1 MKKIIL
7 PIIAILSFCV
17 TGYSQTNIQKMTDA
31 EIDAAFAQIKETF
44 AESPEEWV
52 FTKVIQAEGHSAVD
66 ILNAANEALLS
77 VYSSCKDVIQEFDK
91 DGCKVIG
98 KGYVTSDVRT
108 QNAFTIALYRPIHL
122 VKVEA
127 KDNRYKVTLSIKETQ
142 IQCGAQVDANQFGN
156 ATVALSYYFP
166 YDRNFKKSLRP
177 VCWDLLNFIYTSA
190 NGTISE
196 MEKKVSAKLSSGDDW

>member
-1 MKKIIL
+1 MKKFIL
-7 PIIAILSFCV
+7 PLIAILSFCV
-17 TGYSQTNIQKMTDA
+17 SGYAQTNIAKMTDA

-44 AESPEEWV
+44 SENPEEWV
-52 FTKVIQAEGHSAVD
+52 FTKVIQAEGHSAGD
-66 ILNAANEALLS
+66 ILNAANEAILS

-98 KGYVTSDVRT
+98 RGYVTSDVRT
-108 QNAFTIALYRPIHL
+108 QNAFTIALYRPIQF

-127 KDNRYKVTLSIKETQ
+127 KDNRYKVTLSVKETQ
-142 IQCGAQVDANQFGN
+142 IQCGAQVDANQFGD

-190 NGTISE
+190 NGTISDI
-196 MEKKVSAKLSSGDDW
+196 EKKVAAKLSSGSDW